1 MQLKSSFPLGSTNS
15 WEKLQGANSLYGIGI
30 TQRDY
35 RSLELTQE
43 RYFII
48 QCCKQPNR
56 IVHQP
61 AADHPPHIMGT
72 LGPHEEK
79 RKVWWARVQFCA
91 TVTFCIT
98 MKLAKKATGRW
109 WRELSQLHT
118 PKHTISF
125 SGLPWRMCRRPFV
138 FVWQTMVIPQLFG
151 NSRASI
157 WTAMNGRPR

>member
-1 MQLKSSFPLGSTNS
+1 MREAPGSKQPVWNRHYSAWSQVLGADSGEVLHHS
-15 WEKLQGANSLYGIGI
+15 M
-30 TQRDY
+30 
-35 RSLELTQE
+35 
-43 RYFII
+43 
-48 QCCKQPNR
+48 PNR
-56 IVHQP
+56 IIHQP
-61 AADHPPHIMGT
+61 AAGHPPHIMGT

-98 MKLAKKATGRW
+98 MKLAKKATGSW

-125 SGLPWRMCRRPFV
+125 SGLPWRMCRGPFV

-157 WTAMNGRPR
+157 WTAMNGRPC